1 MSIYNISTAR
11 AKLFEIVDETNN
23 THQPIYIKGK
33 RNNAVLISENDY
45 ESMQETMYINSI
57 PNLAASILE
66 ASKEPIEECVSHEE
80 AWK

>member
-45 ESMQETMYINSI
+45 ESMQETMCINSI

>member
-33 RNNAVLISENDY
+33 RNNAVLISESDY

-57 PNLAASILE
+57 PGLAESILE
-66 ASKEPIEECVSHEE
+66 ASKQSIEECVE
-80 AWK
+80 WTDDL